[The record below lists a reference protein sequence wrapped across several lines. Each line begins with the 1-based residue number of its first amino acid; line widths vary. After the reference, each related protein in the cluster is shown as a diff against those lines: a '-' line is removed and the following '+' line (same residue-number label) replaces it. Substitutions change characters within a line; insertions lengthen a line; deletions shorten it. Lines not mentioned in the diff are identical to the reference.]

1 MIKSLMIGLWSGA
14 TALGGAYLAMMLN
27 TSEPGKNAENK
38 DGPKTIEFIK
48 SDNLSIPIIRSGK
61 VTGYVV
67 TEMSFA
73 VDKAKEGGAEASPAP
88 YLVDA
93 AYRTI
98 YENIV
103 ADFEHLKPQDLK
115 DLSDKV
121 KENANKRLGKDTVQD
136 VLISNINFVGRDEIR
151 KNWVKEQQGATH

>member
-14 TALGGAYLAMMLN
+14 MALGGTYLAMMLN
-27 TSEPGKNAENK
+27 VSDPAKEGEASE
-38 DGPKTIEFIK
+38 GPKTVEFIK
-48 SDNLSIPIIRSGK
+48 SDTLSVPIIRSGK

-73 VDKAKEGGAEASPAP
+73 VDKGAEGGAEGNPAA

-98 YENIV
+98 YENLV

-121 KENANKRLGKDTVQD
+121 KETANKRLGKEAVQD

-151 KNWVKEQQGATH
+151 KNWVKEQNNAAH